1 MAYSDI
7 FLYCAIASFLIVPLC
22 FLVSPKKAAM
32 PAARRALMAAR
43 GALPRVLSR
52 SPSSR
57 RYSPAATSVPI
68 SCRPIPACRTVRS
81 PRGRRAAF
89 FCLPSPTWWSAFRD
103 PVLTELEAR
112 VAAANLDVKTATIRL
127 AESRFQR
134 GVAASALLPS
144 VNADAKYQYELY
156 SQNGIAGLLTK
167 LVPSSPRAT
176 PLTIP
181 AISDWTVGFDASWEL
196 DLWGHVRRSV
206 ESADAQVDQSA
217 EMRRDTLV
225 SSLAE
230 LARDYVQLRGA
241 QTQIAIANENLAIA
255 REIQKVAE
263 ERQRKGVATGFDAQT
278 STAQA
283 ESVSARIPTLRSDE
297 SQYSNAIG
305 FLLDEPP
312 GALQSALG
320 PRKRALAP
328 PGVPSLGVPAELAR
342 RRPDI
347 RAAEARLHAATADIG
362 VAVAAFYPTIKLNGV
377 VSLDALDAKNLFKAS
392 SLQYNAGPSVS
403 LPIFDAGRLK
413 STLEL
418 RKAEQLE
425 AAIAW
430 HKTVLQAWREV
441 VDALTAYR
449 REAERRA
456 GLRRQMEHSRQALE
470 HRALALQDRRRRI
483 FGCARRRAELSPGG
497 AGLRRPARPM
507 SRSISSRS
515 TRRWAGDGKRLF
527 PMGRWSRS
535 LFCRFKTTS
544 SQLTTNRNARSR
556 APQASPRRANRR
568 RRRPRKRGIRH
579 TDIRI
584 RNTDGQ

>member
-1 MAYSDI
+1 
-7 FLYCAIASFLIVPLC
+7 
-22 FLVSPKKAAM
+22 
-32 PAARRALMAAR
+32 MAAR
-43 GALPRVLSR
+43 GTLSILGRQTLSPLAGRGQGEGLGALTATPARRVEPAAVIGVR
-52 SPSSR
+52 GDVPSPS
-57 RYSPAATSVPI
+57 PQP
-68 SCRPIPACRTVRS
+68 S
-81 PRGRRAAF
+81 PRKDGERGPRALGVALAAALLAGCNVGPDFAPPDPGLPNDAF
-89 FCLPSPTWWSAFRD
+89 SAREARGAAPPSPTWWRAFRD
-103 PVLTELEAR
+103 PVLTDLEAR

-167 LVPSSPRAT
+167 LVPATTTSTT

-181 AISDWTVGFDASWEL
+181 AISDYTIGFDASWEL

-206 ESADAQVDQSA
+206 ESADAQVEQSA
-217 EMRRDTLV
+217 ELRRDTLV

-283 ESVSARIPTLRSDE
+283 ENVSARIPTLRSDE

-305 FLLDEPP
+305 FLLDEAP

-328 PGVPSLGVPAELAR
+328 PGVPSLGVPSELAR

-392 SLQYNAGPSVS
+392 SLQYNAGPSIV

-418 RKAEQLE
+418 RKAEQQE

-456 GLRRQMEHSRQALE
+456 GLKRELEHSRQAL
-470 HRALALQDRRRRI
+470 DI
-483 FGCARRRAELSPGG
+483 
-497 AGLRRPARPM
+497 
-507 SRSISSRS
+507 
-515 TRRWAGDGKRLF
+515 
-527 PMGRWSRS
+527 
-535 LFCRFKTTS
+535 
-544 SQLTTNRNARSR
+544 ARSR
-556 APQASPRRANRR
+556 YKTGVGEFLSVLDAERSYLQAAQDFETSTTNVSLDLVTLYKALGGGWEEVFP
-568 RRRPRKRGIRH
+568 
-579 TDIRI
+579 
-584 RNTDGQ
+584 DGPVEPEPVSYLPF

>member
-1 MAYSDI
+1 
-7 FLYCAIASFLIVPLC
+7 
-22 FLVSPKKAAM
+22 
-32 PAARRALMAAR
+32 MAAR
-43 GALPRVLSR
+43 GTLSILGRQTLSPLAGRGQGEGLGASPRMPMTPAGSTLRADVAVSAP
-52 SPSSR
+52 SPS
-57 RYSPAATSVPI
+57 PQP
-68 SCRPIPACRTVRS
+68 S
-81 PRGRRAAF
+81 PRKDGERGPRALALALAAALLAGCNVGPDFAPPDPGLPNDAF
-89 FCLPSPTWWSAFRD
+89 SAREARGAAPPSPTWWRAFRD
-103 PVLTELEAR
+103 PVLTDLEAR
-112 VAAANLDVKTATIRL
+112 VATANLDVKTATIRL

-167 LVPSSPRAT
+167 LVPATTTSTT

-181 AISDWTVGFDASWEL
+181 AISDYTIGFDASWEL

-206 ESADAQVDQSA
+206 ESADAQVEQSA
-217 EMRRDTLV
+217 ELRRDTLV

-283 ESVSARIPTLRSDE
+283 ENVSARIPTLRSDE

-328 PGVPSLGVPAELAR
+328 PGVPSLGVPSELAR

-392 SLQYNAGPSVS
+392 SLQYNAGPSIV

-418 RKAEQLE
+418 RKAEQQE

-456 GLRRQMEHSRQALE
+456 GLKRELEHSRQAL
-470 HRALALQDRRRRI
+470 DI
-483 FGCARRRAELSPGG
+483 
-497 AGLRRPARPM
+497 
-507 SRSISSRS
+507 
-515 TRRWAGDGKRLF
+515 
-527 PMGRWSRS
+527 
-535 LFCRFKTTS
+535 
-544 SQLTTNRNARSR
+544 ARSR
-556 APQASPRRANRR
+556 YKTGVGEFLSVLDAERSYLQAAQDFETSTTNVSLDLVTLYKALGGGWEEVFP
-568 RRRPRKRGIRH
+568 
-579 TDIRI
+579 
-584 RNTDGQ
+584 DGPVEPEPVSYLPF

>member
-1 MAYSDI
+1 M
-7 FLYCAIASFLIVPLC
+7 
-22 FLVSPKKAAM
+22 
-32 PAARRALMAAR
+32 AARRTLWRPRRRGDTGASILGRHTLSPLAGRGQGEAL
-43 GALPRVLSR
+43 GALPRMPVTPADVAFNAP
-52 SPSSR
+52 SPSPQP
-57 RYSPAATSVPI
+57 SP
-68 SCRPIPACRTVRS
+68 RKDGE
-81 PRGRRAAF
+81 RGRRALALALAAALLAGCNVGPDFAPPDPGLPNDAF
-89 FCLPSPTWWSAFRD
+89 SARDARRVPAPPNPTWWQAFRD

-167 LVPSSPRAT
+167 LVPTTTTSST

-181 AISDWTVGFDASWEL
+181 AISDYTIGFDASWEL

-255 REIQKVAE
+255 REVQKVAE

-278 STAQA
+278 STAQS

-312 GALQSALG
+312 GALQSTLA

-362 VAVAAFYPTIKLNGV
+362 VAVAAFYPTVKLNGV

-392 SLQYNAGPSVS
+392 SLQYNAGPSIV

-413 STLEL
+413 SALEL
-418 RKAEQLE
+418 RKAEQQE
-425 AAIAW
+425 AAIVW
-430 HKTVLQAWREV
+430 RKTVLQAWREV

-456 GLRRQMEHSRQALE
+456 GLGRQMQHSRQAL
-470 HRALALQDRRRRI
+470 DI
-483 FGCARRRAELSPGG
+483 
-497 AGLRRPARPM
+497 
-507 SRSISSRS
+507 
-515 TRRWAGDGKRLF
+515 
-527 PMGRWSRS
+527 
-535 LFCRFKTTS
+535 
-544 SQLTTNRNARSR
+544 ARSR
-556 APQASPRRANRR
+556 YKTGVGQFLDVLDAERSYLQAAQDFETSTTNVSLDLVTLYKALGGGWEEVFP
-568 RRRPRKRGIRH
+568 
-579 TDIRI
+579 
-584 RNTDGQ
+584 DGPVEPEPVSYLPF

>member
-1 MAYSDI
+1 M
-7 FLYCAIASFLIVPLC
+7 
-22 FLVSPKKAAM
+22 
-32 PAARRALMAAR
+32 
-43 GALPRVLSR
+43 
-52 SPSSR
+52 
-57 RYSPAATSVPI
+57 
-68 SCRPIPACRTVRS
+68 
-81 PRGRRAAF
+81 
-89 FCLPSPTWWSAFRD
+89 
-103 PVLTELEAR
+103 LTELEAR

-167 LVPSSPRAT
+167 LVPASTTTT

-206 ESADAQVDQSA
+206 ESADAQVEQSA

-283 ESVSARIPTLRSDE
+283 ESVSARIPTLRSDK

-312 GALQSALG
+312 GALQGQLG

-328 PGVPSLGVPAELAR
+328 PGVPSLGVPSELAR

-418 RKAEQLE
+418 RKAEQME

-456 GLRRQMEHSRQALE
+456 GLRRELEHSRQALDIA
-470 HRALALQDRRRRI
+470 RSRYKTGVGQFLDR
-483 FGCARRRAELSPGG
+483 ARRRAELSPGG
-497 AGLRRPARPM
+497 AGLR
-507 SRSISSRS
+507 
-515 TRRWAGDGKRLF
+515 DQHDQCL
-527 PMGRWSRS
+527 
-535 LFCRFKTTS
+535 
-544 SQLTTNRNARSR
+544 ARSR
-556 APQASPRRANRR
+556 HALQGAGRGMGGDFSGRAGGAGARGVFAVLDGANPSPTCGRR
-568 RRRPRKRGIRH
+568 RGRRHIQHLKKASADPSPWAGEEASRRISRGEAFR
-579 TDIRI
+579 RSSY
-584 RNTDGQ
+584 

>member
-1 MAYSDI
+1 MI
-7 FLYCAIASFLIVPLC
+7 
-22 FLVSPKKAAM
+22 
-32 PAARRALMAAR
+32 AAR
-43 GALPRVLSR
+43 GSLWRQPSPRKHGEKGPRRLVALAVAAALLAGCNAGPDFVPPDPGLPNGAFSAREARGVLS
-52 SPSSR
+52 P
-57 RYSPAATSVPI
+57 
-68 SCRPIPACRTVRS
+68 
-81 PRGRRAAF
+81 
-89 FCLPSPTWWSAFRD
+89 PSPTWWNAFRD
-103 PVLTELEAR
+103 PVLTELESR
-112 VAAANLDVKTATIRL
+112 VAAANLDVQTATVRL

-167 LVPSSPRAT
+167 LVPAT
-176 PLTIP
+176 TTGGAPVTIP
-181 AISDWTVGFDASWEL
+181 TISDWTVGFDASWEL
-196 DLWGHVRRSV
+196 DLWGHVRRQV
-206 ESADAQVDQSA
+206 KSADAQVDQSA
-217 EMRRDTLV
+217 ETRRDTLV

-283 ESVSARIPTLRSDE
+283 ESVSARVPTLLSDE

-312 GALQSALG
+312 GVVQSALG
-320 PRKRALAP
+320 PRRTRAMAP

-456 GLRRQMEHSRQALE
+456 GLRRQMEHSRQALN
-470 HRALALQDRRRRI
+470 I
-483 FGCARRRAELSPGG
+483 
-497 AGLRRPARPM
+497 
-507 SRSISSRS
+507 
-515 TRRWAGDGKRLF
+515 
-527 PMGRWSRS
+527 
-535 LFCRFKTTS
+535 
-544 SQLTTNRNARSR
+544 ARSR
-556 APQASPRRANRR
+556 YKTGVGEFLDVLDAERSYLQAAQDFDTSTTNVSLDLVSLYKALGGGWEQSFP
-568 RRRPRKRGIRH
+568 
-579 TDIRI
+579 
-584 RNTDGQ
+584 DGPVEPEPVSYLPF

>member
-1 MAYSDI
+1 
-7 FLYCAIASFLIVPLC
+7 
-22 FLVSPKKAAM
+22 
-32 PAARRALMAAR
+32 MAAR
-43 GALPRVLSR
+43 GTLSILGRQTLSPLAGRGQGGGLGASPRMPMTPAGSTPRADVAVGAP
-52 SPSSR
+52 SPS
-57 RYSPAATSVPI
+57 PQP
-68 SCRPIPACRTVRS
+68 S
-81 PRGRRAAF
+81 PRKDGERGPRRRLGALVAAALLAGCNVGPDFAPPDPGLPNDAFSAREGRGAAP
-89 FCLPSPTWWSAFRD
+89 PSPTWWRAFRD
-103 PVLTELEAR
+103 PVLTDLEAR

-167 LVPSSPRAT
+167 LSSSSST
-176 PLTIP
+176 STSTTSLTIP
-181 AISDWTVGFDASWEL
+181 AISDYTVGFDASWEL

-206 ESADAQVDQSA
+206 ESADAQVEQSA
-217 EMRRDTLV
+217 ELRRDTLV

-312 GALQSALG
+312 GALQGQLG
-320 PRKRALAP
+320 LRKHALAP

-392 SLQYNAGPSVS
+392 SLQYNAGPSIV

-425 AAIAW
+425 AAVAW

-456 GLRRQMEHSRQALE
+456 GLKRELEHSRQAL
-470 HRALALQDRRRRI
+470 DI
-483 FGCARRRAELSPGG
+483 
-497 AGLRRPARPM
+497 
-507 SRSISSRS
+507 
-515 TRRWAGDGKRLF
+515 
-527 PMGRWSRS
+527 
-535 LFCRFKTTS
+535 
-544 SQLTTNRNARSR
+544 ARSR
-556 APQASPRRANRR
+556 YKTGVGEFLSVLDAERSYLQAAQDFETSTTNVSLDLVTLYKALGGGWERVFP
-568 RRRPRKRGIRH
+568 
-579 TDIRI
+579 
-584 RNTDGQ
+584 DGPVEPEPLLPF

>member
-1 MAYSDI
+1 M
-7 FLYCAIASFLIVPLC
+7 
-22 FLVSPKKAAM
+22 
-32 PAARRALMAAR
+32 
-43 GALPRVLSR
+43 
-52 SPSSR
+52 
-57 RYSPAATSVPI
+57 
-68 SCRPIPACRTVRS
+68 
-81 PRGRRAAF
+81 
-89 FCLPSPTWWSAFRD
+89 
-103 PVLTELEAR
+103 LTELEAR

-167 LVPSSPRAT
+167 LVPASTSTT

-328 PGVPSLGVPAELAR
+328 PGVPSLGVPSELAR

-347 RAAEARLHAATADIG
+347 RAAEAQLHAATADIG

-418 RKAEQLE
+418 RKAEQVE

-456 GLRRQMEHSRQALE
+456 RTEAANGALAPGAR
-470 HRALALQDRRRRI
+470 HRALALQDRRRPI

-497 AGLRRPARPM
+497 AGLR
-507 SRSISSRS
+507 
-515 TRRWAGDGKRLF
+515 DQHDQCL
-527 PMGRWSRS
+527 
-535 LFCRFKTTS
+535 
-544 SQLTTNRNARSR
+544 ARSR
-556 APQASPRRANRR
+556 HALQGAGRGMGGDFSGRAGGAGARGVFAVLDGANPSPVCGRRRGRRHIQHLKKASANPSPRGRGRR
-568 RRRPRKRGIRH
+568 LRGAFPAAKRSGGV
-579 TDIRI
+579 RI
-584 RNTDGQ
+584 RAVSPKALAGFASESL

>member
-1 MAYSDI
+1 M
-7 FLYCAIASFLIVPLC
+7 
-22 FLVSPKKAAM
+22 
-32 PAARRALMAAR
+32 AARRSTPRRSIARVGALAAALAALAGCNVGPDFAPPDPGLPNSSFTAGEAR
-43 GALPRVLSR
+43 GALLPQNLA
-52 SPSSR
+52 P
-57 RYSPAATSVPI
+57 
-68 SCRPIPACRTVRS
+68 
-81 PRGRRAAF
+81 
-89 FCLPSPTWWSAFRD
+89 PSPTWWEAFRD

-112 VAAANLDVKTATIRL
+112 VAAANLDVQTATVRL

-134 GVAASALLPS
+134 GVAASAQLPS
-144 VNADAKYQYELY
+144 VNANAKYQYELF

-167 LVPSSPRAT
+167 LAPAASAAGM
-176 PLTIP
+176 TIP
-181 AISDWTVGFDASWEL
+181 AISDYTIGFDASWEL

-206 ESADAQVDQSA
+206 ESADAQVEQSA

-241 QTQIAIANENLAIA
+241 QTQIAIANANLRIA
-255 REIQKVAE
+255 REIQKLAE

-283 ESVSARIPTLRSDE
+283 ESISARIPTLLSDE

-312 GALQSALG
+312 GALQAELG
-320 PRKRALAP
+320 PRKKRALAP
-328 PGVPSLGVPAELAR
+328 PGPPLLGVPSELAR

-377 VSLDALDAKNLFKAS
+377 VSLDALDAKKLFRAS
-392 SLQYNAGPSVS
+392 SLQYNAGPSIV

-425 AAIAW
+425 AAIAY

-456 GLRRQMEHSRQALE
+456 GLRRQMEHSRQAL
-470 HRALALQDRRRRI
+470 DI
-483 FGCARRRAELSPGG
+483 
-497 AGLRRPARPM
+497 
-507 SRSISSRS
+507 
-515 TRRWAGDGKRLF
+515 
-527 PMGRWSRS
+527 
-535 LFCRFKTTS
+535 
-544 SQLTTNRNARSR
+544 ARSR
-556 APQASPRRANRR
+556 YKIGVGEFLAVLDAERSFLQAAQDYETSTTNVSLDLVSLYKALGGGWEECFP
-568 RRRPRKRGIRH
+568 
-579 TDIRI
+579 
-584 RNTDGQ
+584 DGPVEPEPVAYLPF

>member
-1 MAYSDI
+1 M
-7 FLYCAIASFLIVPLC
+7 
-22 FLVSPKKAAM
+22 
-32 PAARRALMAAR
+32 AARRASARASIRRLAAIAAALAALAGCNVGPDFVAPDPGLPNDAFTAR
-43 GALPRVLSR
+43 GLA
-52 SPSSR
+52 
-57 RYSPAATSVPI
+57 PANVAP
-68 SCRPIPACRTVRS
+68 
-81 PRGRRAAF
+81 
-89 FCLPSPTWWSAFRD
+89 PSPTWWKAFRD
-103 PVLTELEAR
+103 PVLTGLEAR

-127 AESRFQR
+127 AESRFER

-167 LVPSSPRAT
+167 LVPAT
-176 PLTIP
+176 TTGTPVTIP

-241 QTQIAIANENLAIA
+241 QTQIAIANENLAVA
-255 REIQKVAE
+255 RDIQKVAE
-263 ERQRKGVATGFDAQT
+263 ERQRKGIATGFDAQS

-283 ESVSARIPTLRSDE
+283 EGVSARIPTLRSDE
-297 SQYSNAIG
+297 SQYSNAIA

-312 GALQSALG
+312 GALGGELG
-320 PRKRALAP
+320 PRRKRALAP
-328 PGVPSLGVPAELAR
+328 PGVPSLGFPSELAR

-362 VAVAAFYPTIKLNGV
+362 VAVAAFYPTVKLNGV

-392 SLQYNAGPSVS
+392 SLQYNTGPSVS

-418 RKAEQLE
+418 RKAEQIE

-456 GLRRQMEHSRQALE
+456 GLRREMDHARQAL
-470 HRALALQDRRRRI
+470 DI
-483 FGCARRRAELSPGG
+483 
-497 AGLRRPARPM
+497 
-507 SRSISSRS
+507 
-515 TRRWAGDGKRLF
+515 
-527 PMGRWSRS
+527 
-535 LFCRFKTTS
+535 
-544 SQLTTNRNARSR
+544 ARSR
-556 APQASPRRANRR
+556 YKTGVGQFLDVLDAERTYLQAAQDYETSTTNVSLDLVSLYKALGGGWEEVFP
-568 RRRPRKRGIRH
+568 
-579 TDIRI
+579 
-584 RNTDGQ
+584 DGPVEPEPVAYLPF

>member
-1 MAYSDI
+1 M
-7 FLYCAIASFLIVPLC
+7 
-22 FLVSPKKAAM
+22 
-32 PAARRALMAAR
+32 AARRPLARFGALAAALAALAGCNAGPDFAPPDPGLPNNAFSAREAR
-43 GALPRVLSR
+43 GAL
-52 SPSSR
+52 SPPSLA
-57 RYSPAATSVPI
+57 P
-68 SCRPIPACRTVRS
+68 
-81 PRGRRAAF
+81 
-89 FCLPSPTWWSAFRD
+89 PSPTWWKAFRD
-103 PVLTELEAR
+103 PVLTELESR
-112 VAAANLDVKTATIRL
+112 VVAANLDVKTATIRL

-134 GVAASALLPS
+134 GVAASAQLPS
-144 VNADAKYQYELY
+144 INADAKYQYELY

-167 LVPSSPRAT
+167 LAPTTSTSSS
-176 PLTIP
+176 LTIP
-181 AISDWTVGFDASWEL
+181 AISDYTVGFDASWEL

-206 ESADAQVDQSA
+206 ESADAQVEQSA
-217 EMRRDTLV
+217 ELRRDALV

-241 QTQIAIANENLAIA
+241 QTQIAIANANLRIA
-255 REIQKVAE
+255 RDVQTLAE

-278 STAQA
+278 SSAQA
-283 ESVSARIPTLRSDE
+283 ESVSARIPTLRADE

-312 GALQSALG
+312 GALAAELG
-320 PRKRALAP
+320 PRKTRLAP
-328 PGVPSLGVPAELAR
+328 PGPPSLGVPSELAR

-392 SLQYNAGPSVS
+392 SLQYNAGPSVV

-449 REAERRA
+449 REDERRA
-456 GLRRQMEHSRQALE
+456 GLRRQMEHSRQAL
-470 HRALALQDRRRRI
+470 DI
-483 FGCARRRAELSPGG
+483 
-497 AGLRRPARPM
+497 
-507 SRSISSRS
+507 
-515 TRRWAGDGKRLF
+515 
-527 PMGRWSRS
+527 
-535 LFCRFKTTS
+535 
-544 SQLTTNRNARSR
+544 ARSR
-556 APQASPRRANRR
+556 YKNGVGEFLAVLDAERSFLQAAQDFETSTTNVSLDLVSLYKALGGGWEESFP
-568 RRRPRKRGIRH
+568 
-579 TDIRI
+579 
-584 RNTDGQ
+584 DGPVEPEPVSYLPF

>member
-1 MAYSDI
+1 
-7 FLYCAIASFLIVPLC
+7 
-22 FLVSPKKAAM
+22 
-32 PAARRALMAAR
+32 MAAR
-43 GALPRVLSR
+43 GTLSILGRQTLSPLAGRGQGEGLGASPRMPMTPAGSTLRADVAVSAP
-52 SPSSR
+52 SPS
-57 RYSPAATSVPI
+57 PQP
-68 SCRPIPACRTVRS
+68 S
-81 PRGRRAAF
+81 PRKDGERGPRALALALAAALLAGCNVGPDFAPPDPGLPNDAF
-89 FCLPSPTWWSAFRD
+89 SAREARGAAPPSPTWWRAFRD
-103 PVLTELEAR
+103 PVLTDLEAR

-167 LVPSSPRAT
+167 LVPATTSSTT

-181 AISDWTVGFDASWEL
+181 AISDYTIGFDASWEL

-206 ESADAQVDQSA
+206 ESADAQVEQSA
-217 EMRRDTLV
+217 ELRRDTLV

-255 REIQKVAE
+255 REIKKVAE

-283 ESVSARIPTLRSDE
+283 ENVSARIPTLRSDE

-328 PGVPSLGVPAELAR
+328 PGVPSLGVPSELAR

-392 SLQYNAGPSVS
+392 SLQYNAGPSIV

-418 RKAEQLE
+418 RKAEQQE

-456 GLRRQMEHSRQALE
+456 GLKRELEHSRQAL
-470 HRALALQDRRRRI
+470 DI
-483 FGCARRRAELSPGG
+483 
-497 AGLRRPARPM
+497 
-507 SRSISSRS
+507 
-515 TRRWAGDGKRLF
+515 
-527 PMGRWSRS
+527 
-535 LFCRFKTTS
+535 
-544 SQLTTNRNARSR
+544 ARSR
-556 APQASPRRANRR
+556 YKTGVGEFLSVLDAERSYLQAAQDFETSTTNVSLDLVTLYKALGGGWEEVFP
-568 RRRPRKRGIRH
+568 
-579 TDIRI
+579 
-584 RNTDGQ
+584 DGPVEPEPVSYLPF

>member
-1 MAYSDI
+1 
-7 FLYCAIASFLIVPLC
+7 
-22 FLVSPKKAAM
+22 
-32 PAARRALMAAR
+32 MAAR
-43 GALPRVLSR
+43 GTLSILGRQTLSPLAGRGQGEGLGASPRMPMTPAGSTLRADVAVSAP
-52 SPSSR
+52 SPS
-57 RYSPAATSVPI
+57 PQP
-68 SCRPIPACRTVRS
+68 S
-81 PRGRRAAF
+81 PRKDGERGPRRLGALALAAALLAGCNVGPDF
-89 FCLPSPTWWSAFRD
+89 APPDPGLPNDAFSAREARGAAPPSPTWWRAFRD
-103 PVLTELEAR
+103 PVLTDLEAR
-112 VAAANLDVKTATIRL
+112 VATANLDVKTATIRL

-167 LVPSSPRAT
+167 LVPTTTTSTT

-181 AISDWTVGFDASWEL
+181 AISDYTIGFDASWEL

-206 ESADAQVDQSA
+206 ESADAQVEQSA
-217 EMRRDTLV
+217 ELRRDTLV

-255 REIQKVAE
+255 REIKKVAE

-283 ESVSARIPTLRSDE
+283 ENVSARIPTLRSDE

-328 PGVPSLGVPAELAR
+328 PGVPSLGVPSELAR

-392 SLQYNAGPSVS
+392 SLQYNAGPSIV

-418 RKAEQLE
+418 RKAEQQE

-456 GLRRQMEHSRQALE
+456 GLKRELEHSRQAL
-470 HRALALQDRRRRI
+470 DI
-483 FGCARRRAELSPGG
+483 
-497 AGLRRPARPM
+497 
-507 SRSISSRS
+507 
-515 TRRWAGDGKRLF
+515 
-527 PMGRWSRS
+527 
-535 LFCRFKTTS
+535 
-544 SQLTTNRNARSR
+544 ARSR
-556 APQASPRRANRR
+556 YKTGVGEFLSVLDAERSYLQAAQDFETSTTNVSLDLVTLYKALGGGWEEVFP
-568 RRRPRKRGIRH
+568 
-579 TDIRI
+579 
-584 RNTDGQ
+584 DGPVEPEPLLPF

>member
-1 MAYSDI
+1 M
-7 FLYCAIASFLIVPLC
+7 
-22 FLVSPKKAAM
+22 
-32 PAARRALMAAR
+32 
-43 GALPRVLSR
+43 
-52 SPSSR
+52 
-57 RYSPAATSVPI
+57 
-68 SCRPIPACRTVRS
+68 
-81 PRGRRAAF
+81 
-89 FCLPSPTWWSAFRD
+89 
-103 PVLTELEAR
+103 
-112 VAAANLDVKTATIRL
+112 KTATIRL

-167 LVPSSPRAT
+167 LVPASSTT

-206 ESADAQVDQSA
+206 ESADAQVEQSA
-217 EMRRDTLV
+217 ELRRDTLV

-312 GALQSALG
+312 GALQGQLG

-328 PGVPSLGVPAELAR
+328 PGVPSLGVPSELAR

-392 SLQYNAGPSVS
+392 SLQYNTGPSVV

-456 GLRRQMEHSRQALE
+456 GLRRELEHSR
-470 HRALALQDRRRRI
+470 RALDI
-483 FGCARRRAELSPGG
+483 
-497 AGLRRPARPM
+497 
-507 SRSISSRS
+507 
-515 TRRWAGDGKRLF
+515 
-527 PMGRWSRS
+527 
-535 LFCRFKTTS
+535 
-544 SQLTTNRNARSR
+544 ARSR
-556 APQASPRRANRR
+556 YKTGVGEFLSVLDAERSYLQAAQDFETSTTNVSLDLVTLYKALGGGWEEVFP
-568 RRRPRKRGIRH
+568 
-579 TDIRI
+579 
-584 RNTDGQ
+584 DGPVEPEPVAYLPF

>member
-1 MAYSDI
+1 
-7 FLYCAIASFLIVPLC
+7 
-22 FLVSPKKAAM
+22 
-32 PAARRALMAAR
+32 MAAR
-43 GALPRVLSR
+43 GGAARRVCALALALAALAGCNVGPDFVPPDPGLPNDAFSARGAL
-52 SPSSR
+52 
-57 RYSPAATSVPI
+57 SPANLAP
-68 SCRPIPACRTVRS
+68 
-81 PRGRRAAF
+81 
-89 FCLPSPTWWSAFRD
+89 PSPTWWRAFRD

-127 AESRFQR
+127 AESRFER

-167 LVPSSPRAT
+167 LVPASSSTT

-206 ESADAQVDQSA
+206 ESADAQVEQSA

-283 ESVSARIPTLRSDE
+283 ENVSARIPTLRSDE

-312 GALQSALG
+312 GALQGQLG

-328 PGVPSLGVPAELAR
+328 PGVPSLGVPSELAR

-347 RAAEARLHAATADIG
+347 RAAEAKLHAATADIG

-418 RKAEQLE
+418 RKAEQVE

-456 GLRRQMEHSRQALE
+456 QLRRELEHSR
-470 HRALALQDRRRRI
+470 RALDI
-483 FGCARRRAELSPGG
+483 
-497 AGLRRPARPM
+497 
-507 SRSISSRS
+507 
-515 TRRWAGDGKRLF
+515 
-527 PMGRWSRS
+527 
-535 LFCRFKTTS
+535 
-544 SQLTTNRNARSR
+544 ARSR
-556 APQASPRRANRR
+556 YKTGVGQFLDVLDAERSYLQAAQDFETSTTNVSLDLVTLYKALGGGWEETFP
-568 RRRPRKRGIRH
+568 
-579 TDIRI
+579 
-584 RNTDGQ
+584 DGPVEPEPVAYLPF

>member
-1 MAYSDI
+1 M
-7 FLYCAIASFLIVPLC
+7 
-22 FLVSPKKAAM
+22 
-32 PAARRALMAAR
+32 AARGTAQRLGALAFAAALAGCNVGPDFAPPDPGLPKDAFAAR
-43 GALPRVLSR
+43 GAL
-52 SPSSR
+52 
-57 RYSPAATSVPI
+57 SPAS
-68 SCRPIPACRTVRS
+68 PA
-81 PRGRRAAF
+81 P
-89 FCLPSPTWWSAFRD
+89 PSPTWWRAFRD
-103 PVLTELEAR
+103 PVLTDLEAR

-156 SQNGIAGLLTK
+156 SQNGIAGLLSK
-167 LVPSSPRAT
+167 LASTSST
-176 PLTIP
+176 SSSSITIP
-181 AISDWTVGFDASWEL
+181 AISDYTIGFDASWEL

-206 ESADAQVDQSA
+206 ESADAQVEQSA
-217 EMRRDTLV
+217 ETRRDTLV

-312 GALQSALG
+312 GALTAELG
-320 PRKRALAP
+320 PRKKRSLAP
-328 PGVPSLGVPAELAR
+328 PGLPSLGVPSELAR

-392 SLQYNAGPSVS
+392 SLQYNAGPSVV

-413 STLEL
+413 NTLEL
-418 RKAEQLE
+418 RKAEQAE

-430 HKTVLQAWREV
+430 HKTVLQAWREI

-449 REAERRA
+449 REEERRG
-456 GLRRQMEHSRQALE
+456 GLKREMDHSRQAL
-470 HRALALQDRRRRI
+470 DI
-483 FGCARRRAELSPGG
+483 
-497 AGLRRPARPM
+497 
-507 SRSISSRS
+507 
-515 TRRWAGDGKRLF
+515 
-527 PMGRWSRS
+527 
-535 LFCRFKTTS
+535 
-544 SQLTTNRNARSR
+544 ARSR
-556 APQASPRRANRR
+556 YKTGVGQFLDVLDAERSFLQAAQDYETSTTNVSLDLVSLYKALGGGWEGSFPEG
-568 RRRPRKRGIRH
+568 PVEPEPVSYLPF
-579 TDIRI
+579 
-584 RNTDGQ
+584 

>member
-1 MAYSDI
+1 M
-7 FLYCAIASFLIVPLC
+7 
-22 FLVSPKKAAM
+22 
-32 PAARRALMAAR
+32 AARRTLARFVALAAALASLAGCNVGPDFAPPDPGLPNDAFSAR
-43 GALPRVLSR
+43 GARGVLA
-52 SPSSR
+52 P
-57 RYSPAATSVPI
+57 PN
-68 SCRPIPACRTVRS
+68 
-81 PRGRRAAF
+81 
-89 FCLPSPTWWSAFRD
+89 PTWWEAFRD

-156 SQNGIAGLLTK
+156 SQNGVAGLLTK
-167 LVPSSPRAT
+167 LVPSTTSAAPI
-176 PLTIP
+176 TIP
-181 AISDWTVGFDASWEL
+181 AISDYTVGFDASWEL

-255 REIQKVAE
+255 REVQKVAE
-263 ERQRKGVATGFDAQT
+263 ERQMKGVATGFDAQT

-283 ESVSARIPTLRSDE
+283 ESISARIPTLRSDE

-312 GALQSALG
+312 GALQATLG
-320 PRKRALAP
+320 PRKHALAP

-362 VAVAAFYPTIKLNGV
+362 VAVAAFYPTVKLNGV

-418 RKAEQLE
+418 RKAEQFE
-425 AAIAW
+425 AAVAW

-456 GLRRQMEHSRQALE
+456 GLTRQMAHSRQAL
-470 HRALALQDRRRRI
+470 DI
-483 FGCARRRAELSPGG
+483 
-497 AGLRRPARPM
+497 
-507 SRSISSRS
+507 
-515 TRRWAGDGKRLF
+515 
-527 PMGRWSRS
+527 
-535 LFCRFKTTS
+535 
-544 SQLTTNRNARSR
+544 ARSR
-556 APQASPRRANRR
+556 YKTGVGQFLDVLDAQRSYLQAAQDFETSTTNVSLDLVTLYKALGGGWEGVFP
-568 RRRPRKRGIRH
+568 
-579 TDIRI
+579 
-584 RNTDGQ
+584 DGPVEPEPVAYPPF

>member
-1 MAYSDI
+1 MSARRT
-7 FLYCAIASFLIVPLC
+7 LARLRALAAHC
-22 FLVSPKKAAM
+22 FLAGCNVGPDFTPPDPGLPSD
-32 PAARRALMAAR
+32 RFSRED
-43 GALPRVLSR
+43 PRVVA
-52 SPSSR
+52 P
-57 RYSPAATSVPI
+57 PN
-68 SCRPIPACRTVRS
+68 
-81 PRGRRAAF
+81 
-89 FCLPSPTWWSAFRD
+89 PTWWEAFRD
-103 PVLTELEAR
+103 PVLTRLESR
-112 VAAANLDVKTATIRL
+112 VAAANLDVQTATIRL

-167 LVPSSPRAT
+167 LSSSSST
-176 PLTIP
+176 STSTTSLTIP
-181 AISDWTVGFDASWEL
+181 AISDYTVGFDASWEL

-206 ESADAQVDQSA
+206 ESADAQVEQSA
-217 EMRRDTLV
+217 ELRRDTLV

-312 GALQSALG
+312 GALQGQLG
-320 PRKRALAP
+320 PRKHALAP

-392 SLQYNAGPSVS
+392 SLQYNAGPSIV

-425 AAIAW
+425 AAVAW

-456 GLRRQMEHSRQALE
+456 GLKRELEHSRQAL
-470 HRALALQDRRRRI
+470 DI
-483 FGCARRRAELSPGG
+483 
-497 AGLRRPARPM
+497 
-507 SRSISSRS
+507 
-515 TRRWAGDGKRLF
+515 
-527 PMGRWSRS
+527 
-535 LFCRFKTTS
+535 
-544 SQLTTNRNARSR
+544 ARSR
-556 APQASPRRANRR
+556 YKTGVGEFLSVLDAERSYLQAAQDFETSTTNVSLDLVTLYKALGGGWERVFP
-568 RRRPRKRGIRH
+568 
-579 TDIRI
+579 
-584 RNTDGQ
+584 DGPVEPEPLLPF

>member
-1 MAYSDI
+1 
-7 FLYCAIASFLIVPLC
+7 
-22 FLVSPKKAAM
+22 
-32 PAARRALMAAR
+32 MAAR
-43 GALPRVLSR
+43 GRLGALAL
-52 SPSSR
+52 
-57 RYSPAATSVPI
+57 AAALLAGCNVGPDFVPPDPGLPNDAF
-68 SCRPIPACRTVRS
+68 SAREAL
-81 PRGRRAAF
+81 GAAP
-89 FCLPSPTWWSAFRD
+89 PSPTWWRAFRD
-103 PVLTELEAR
+103 PVLTDLEAR

-134 GVAASALLPS
+134 GVAASAQLPA

-167 LVPSSPRAT
+167 LVPSASAAGM
-176 PLTIP
+176 TIP
-181 AISDWTVGFDASWEL
+181 AISDYTIGFDASWEL

-206 ESADAQVDQSA
+206 ESADAQVEQSA
-217 EMRRDTLV
+217 ELRRDTLV

-255 REIQKVAE
+255 REVQKVAE

-328 PGVPSLGVPAELAR
+328 PGVPSLGVPSELAR

-392 SLQYNAGPSVS
+392 SLQYTAGPSVV

-418 RKAEQLE
+418 RKAEQQE

-430 HKTVLQAWREV
+430 RKTVLQAWREV

-456 GLRRQMEHSRQALE
+456 GLRRQLEHSRQAL
-470 HRALALQDRRRRI
+470 DI
-483 FGCARRRAELSPGG
+483 
-497 AGLRRPARPM
+497 
-507 SRSISSRS
+507 
-515 TRRWAGDGKRLF
+515 
-527 PMGRWSRS
+527 
-535 LFCRFKTTS
+535 
-544 SQLTTNRNARSR
+544 ARSR
-556 APQASPRRANRR
+556 YKTGVGEFLSVLDAERSYLQAAQDFETSTTNVSLDLVTLYKALGGGWEEVFP
-568 RRRPRKRGIRH
+568 
-579 TDIRI
+579 
-584 RNTDGQ
+584 DGPVEPEPVSYLPF

>member
-1 MAYSDI
+1 
-7 FLYCAIASFLIVPLC
+7 
-22 FLVSPKKAAM
+22 
-32 PAARRALMAAR
+32 MAAR
-43 GALPRVLSR
+43 GTLSILGRHTLSPLAGRGQGEGLGASPRMPMTPAGVAAGAP
-52 SPSSR
+52 SPS
-57 RYSPAATSVPI
+57 PQP
-68 SCRPIPACRTVRS
+68 S
-81 PRGRRAAF
+81 PRKDGERGPRRLGALALAAALLAGCNVGPDF
-89 FCLPSPTWWSAFRD
+89 APPDPGLPNDAFSAREARGAAPPSPTWWRAFRD
-103 PVLTELEAR
+103 PVLTDLEAR

-167 LVPSSPRAT
+167 LVPTTTTSTT

-181 AISDWTVGFDASWEL
+181 AISDYTIGFDASWEL

-206 ESADAQVDQSA
+206 ESADAQVEQSA
-217 EMRRDTLV
+217 ELRRDTLV

-283 ESVSARIPTLRSDE
+283 ENVSARIPTLRSDE

-392 SLQYNAGPSVS
+392 SLQYNAGPSIV

-456 GLRRQMEHSRQALE
+456 GLKRELEHSRQAL
-470 HRALALQDRRRRI
+470 DI
-483 FGCARRRAELSPGG
+483 
-497 AGLRRPARPM
+497 
-507 SRSISSRS
+507 
-515 TRRWAGDGKRLF
+515 
-527 PMGRWSRS
+527 
-535 LFCRFKTTS
+535 
-544 SQLTTNRNARSR
+544 ARSR
-556 APQASPRRANRR
+556 YKTGVGEFLSVLDAERSYLQAAQDFETSTTNVSLDLVTLYKALGGGWEEVFP
-568 RRRPRKRGIRH
+568 
-579 TDIRI
+579 
-584 RNTDGQ
+584 DGPVEPEPLLPF

>member
-1 MAYSDI
+1 
-7 FLYCAIASFLIVPLC
+7 
-22 FLVSPKKAAM
+22 
-32 PAARRALMAAR
+32 MAAR
-43 GALPRVLSR
+43 GRPGAL
-52 SPSSR
+52 
-57 RYSPAATSVPI
+57 A
-68 SCRPIPACRTVRS
+68 RS
-81 PRGRRAAF
+81 PRALLAGCNVGPDFAPPDPGLPNDAFSAREARGVAAP
-89 FCLPSPTWWSAFRD
+89 PSPTWWRAFRD
-103 PVLTELEAR
+103 PVLTDLEAR

-167 LVPSSPRAT
+167 LVPATTTSTT

-181 AISDWTVGFDASWEL
+181 AISDYTIGFDASWEL

-206 ESADAQVDQSA
+206 ESADAQVEQSA
-217 EMRRDTLV
+217 ELRRDTLV

-241 QTQIAIANENLAIA
+241 QTQIAIANENLTIA

-283 ESVSARIPTLRSDE
+283 ENVSARIPTLRSDE

-328 PGVPSLGVPAELAR
+328 PGVPSLGVPSELAR

-392 SLQYNAGPSVS
+392 SLQYNAGPSIV

-456 GLRRQMEHSRQALE
+456 GLKRELEHSRQAL
-470 HRALALQDRRRRI
+470 DI
-483 FGCARRRAELSPGG
+483 
-497 AGLRRPARPM
+497 
-507 SRSISSRS
+507 
-515 TRRWAGDGKRLF
+515 
-527 PMGRWSRS
+527 
-535 LFCRFKTTS
+535 
-544 SQLTTNRNARSR
+544 ARSR
-556 APQASPRRANRR
+556 YKTGVGQFLDVLDAERSYLQAAQDFETSTTNVSLDLVTLYKALGGGWEEVFPDGPVEPEPTICRFTNSRERRDTV
-568 RRRPRKRGIRH
+568 PRKRSTKTNYDVIFNQQAQK
-579 TDIRI
+579 TF
-584 RNTDGQ
+584 

>member
-1 MAYSDI
+1 
-7 FLYCAIASFLIVPLC
+7 
-22 FLVSPKKAAM
+22 
-32 PAARRALMAAR
+32 MAAR
-43 GALPRVLSR
+43 GTLSILGRQTLSPLAGRGQGEGLGASPRMPMTPAGSTLRADVAVSAP
-52 SPSSR
+52 SPS
-57 RYSPAATSVPI
+57 PQP
-68 SCRPIPACRTVRS
+68 S
-81 PRGRRAAF
+81 PRKDGERGPRALALALAAALLAGCNVGPDFAPPDPGLPNDAF
-89 FCLPSPTWWSAFRD
+89 SAREARGAAPPSPTWWRAFRD
-103 PVLTELEAR
+103 PVLTDLEAR

-167 LVPSSPRAT
+167 LVPATTTSTT

-181 AISDWTVGFDASWEL
+181 AISDYTIGFDASWEL

-206 ESADAQVDQSA
+206 ESADAQVEQSA
-217 EMRRDTLV
+217 ELRRDTLV

-283 ESVSARIPTLRSDE
+283 ENVSARIPTLRSDE

-328 PGVPSLGVPAELAR
+328 PGVPSLGVPSELAR

-392 SLQYNAGPSVS
+392 SLQYNAGPSIV

-418 RKAEQLE
+418 RKAEQQE

-456 GLRRQMEHSRQALE
+456 GLKRELEHSRQAL
-470 HRALALQDRRRRI
+470 DI
-483 FGCARRRAELSPGG
+483 
-497 AGLRRPARPM
+497 
-507 SRSISSRS
+507 
-515 TRRWAGDGKRLF
+515 
-527 PMGRWSRS
+527 
-535 LFCRFKTTS
+535 
-544 SQLTTNRNARSR
+544 ARSR
-556 APQASPRRANRR
+556 YKTGVGEFLSVLDAERSYLQAAQDFETSTTNVSLDLVTLYKALGGGWEEVFP
-568 RRRPRKRGIRH
+568 
-579 TDIRI
+579 
-584 RNTDGQ
+584 DGPVEPEPVSYLPF